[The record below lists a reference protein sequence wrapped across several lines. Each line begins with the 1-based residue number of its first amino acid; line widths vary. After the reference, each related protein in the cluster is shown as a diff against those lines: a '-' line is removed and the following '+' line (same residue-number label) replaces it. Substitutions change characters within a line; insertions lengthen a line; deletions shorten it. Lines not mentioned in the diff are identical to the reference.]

1 MGSALGAGWVAGGAR
16 VLTCVV
22 GRSGR
27 TRALAQEAG
36 LDLAASLD
44 EVVAECDLV
53 VSVVPPASA
62 GSCAESIAQAA
73 ERCDVHP
80 LVIDLNAVAPS
91 TVRRIGRR
99 LGEAGCDLVD
109 GSISGAPP
117 RRDSSPT
124 RVYVCGTRA
133 GELLQLPNPWIDVVR
148 LAGPV
153 GAASALK
160 MCTASMYKGTHA
172 LVMQALLTAEANGV
186 REQFLDDTARR
197 WPADVPHWHID
208 VAVAASKGWRFVDE
222 MLEIARTQADA
233 GLPAGLFE
241 GVAAVYERAARTDL
255 GRADPERVDPGATV
269 EAVVAGLRLRPS
281 EPVSG
286 PAGQIVGPGPFEPE

>member
-22 GRSGR
+22 GRSDR
-27 TRALAQEAG
+27 TRTLAEAAG

-44 EVVAECDLV
+44 EVVAECALV
-53 VSVVPPASA
+53 ASVVPPASA
-62 GSCAESIAQAA
+62 LSGAESIAAAA

-80 LVIDLNAVAPS
+80 LVIDLNAIAPS
-91 TVRRIGRR
+91 TVRRIGFR
-99 LGEAGCDLVD
+99 LGAAGCDLID
-109 GSISGAPP
+109 GSVSGPPP
-117 RRDSSPT
+117 RSGSSLT

-133 GELLQLPNPWIDVVR
+133 AELVQLPNPWIDVVQ

-186 REQFLDDTARR
+186 REQFLDDTARQ

-222 MLEIARTQADA
+222 MHEIARTQADA

-255 GRADPERVDPGATV
+255 GHADPERVDLCATV
-269 EAVVAGLRLRPS
+269 EAVVAGLRVR
-281 EPVSG
+281 G
-286 PAGQIVGPGPFEPE
+286 G

>member
-1 MGSALGAGWVAGGAR
+1 VAELIRIGLVGAGAMGSALGAGWVAGGAR

-22 GRSGR
+22 GRSDR
-27 TRALAQEAG
+27 TRTLAKGAG
-36 LDLAASLD
+36 LDLAANLD
-44 EVVAECDLV
+44 EVVAACDFV

-62 GSCAESIAQAA
+62 VSCAESIAQAA
-73 ERCDVHP
+73 ERRGVHP
-80 LVIDLNAVAPS
+80 LVIDLNAIAPS
-91 TVRRIGRR
+91 TVRRIGVR
-99 LGEAGCDLVD
+99 LGEAGCDLLD
-109 GSISGAPP
+109 GSVSGAPP
-117 RRDSSPT
+117 SSSSTPT
-124 RVYVCGTRA
+124 RVYVCGPRA
-133 GELLQLPNPWIDVVR
+133 VELVQLPNPWIDVVQ

-222 MLEIARTQADA
+222 MNEIARTQADA
-233 GLPAGLFE
+233 GLPADLFE
-241 GVAAVYERAARTDL
+241 GVAAAYERAARTEL
-255 GRADPERVDPGATV
+255 GHADPEHVDPCATV
-269 EAVVAGLRLRPS
+269 DAVVAGLRIR
-281 EPVSG
+281 VN
-286 PAGQIVGPGPFEPE
+286 